1 MALNNKEKRKKAC
14 ETREKIKKLLP
25 KGFTSRELAQKIGV
39 AVSTVEFHISAMM
52 QETNSANRVQ
62 LAVKIATGG

>member
-1 MALNNKEKRKKAC
+1 MALTNKERRKKAK
-14 ETREKIKKLLP
+14 ETREKIKKLVI
-25 KGFTSRELAQKIGV
+25 KGLTSHEIAEKVGV
-39 AVSTVEFHISAMM
+39 SVPTVEYHIKVMM